1 MTCCELL
8 LVKSIV
14 HKLFVLAIF
23 IWIKNYPAKP
33 RKKIVEKSFVRFLII
48 AAAAVVAVVVVA
60 AGSAVGVVV
69 AVASF
74 GKVVFRLRR
83 KKSNHAEEEK
93 MSSLKITFLQ
103 EKGRSV
109 SVRVCV

>member
-1 MTCCELL
+1 MA
-8 LVKSIV
+8 KSIV
-14 HKLFVLAIF
+14 HNFFSARHFHLDKKIISQNLG
-23 IWIKNYPAKP
+23 
-33 RKKIVEKSFVRFLII
+33 KKIVAKSFVRFLII

-60 AGSAVGVVV
+60 AGSAVVVV
-69 AVASF
+69 AVVASF

-109 SVRVCV
+109 SVHVCVCECGWV